1 MTDEKIIQKLTA
13 ELLNGRKSQQA
24 GNHGRARVCA
34 RRAAG
39 WAIQEYLIHQGKPIS
54 STIALDHI
62 KHLSTVEGFSD
73 RIYQTL
79 HHLNIRLKKDSLEED
94 AYYPIE
100 DVDLVSEAHWLV
112 EELLQIDL
120 PLD

>member
-13 ELLNGRKSQQA
+13 ELLNGRKSHQA

-39 WAIQEYLIHQGKPIS
+39 WAIQEYLMNQGKPIS
-54 STIALDHI
+54 STIALDQI
-62 KHLSTVEGFSD
+62 KHLSTIEGLSD
-73 RIYQTL
+73 RIYRTL
-79 HHLNIRLKKDSLEED
+79 HHLTIRLKKDSLEED